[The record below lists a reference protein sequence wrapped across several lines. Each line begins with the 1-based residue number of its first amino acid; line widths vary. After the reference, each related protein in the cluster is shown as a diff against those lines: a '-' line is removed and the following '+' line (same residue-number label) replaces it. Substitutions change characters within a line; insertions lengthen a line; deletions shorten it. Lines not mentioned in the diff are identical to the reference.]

1 MINLKEK
8 NTKEINEIKFK
19 KKKKGIGK
27 KILLII
33 IFILL
38 AIGVIFGYK
47 VYKNGGGTKGLLMT
61 AIGHDKDT
69 VLSLDKMYCLI
80 LGKSQNLTDTLI
92 LASYDP
98 KDQSAAMLSI
108 PRDTFIGDNT
118 KKARPGNK
126 LNSFYS
132 NGSTPEKTIEAIN
145 KVTGL
150 NLKYYIL
157 IDTKALKEL
166 VNIVGDVEFNVPID
180 MDYDDETQDLHIH
193 LKEGLQKLN
202 GDKVEQV
209 VRFRHNNDG
218 STYSYKYGIEDY
230 GRMKTQRELI
240 KTVLKQTIQFK
251 NIKEIGKI
259 MDLAKDYVQTNME
272 FSNLKDYIP
281 YIVNLDVDSIQA
293 EQLPGE
299 SKMLNGIWF
308 FLNDKEE
315 TKEVV
320 DRLFRNVESNQEQ
333 NTITNTAN

>member
-1 MINLKEK
+1 M
-8 NTKEINEIKFK
+8 
-19 KKKKGIGK
+19 
-27 KILLII
+27 
-33 IFILL
+33 
-38 AIGVIFGYK
+38 
-47 VYKNGGGTKGLLMT
+47 
-61 AIGHDKDT
+61 
-69 VLSLDKMYCLI
+69 
-80 LGKSQNLTDTLI
+80 
-92 LASYDP
+92 
-98 KDQSAAMLSI
+98 
-108 PRDTFIGDNT
+108 
-118 KKARPGNK
+118 
-126 LNSFYS
+126 
-132 NGSTPEKTIEAIN
+132 
-145 KVTGL
+145 
-150 NLKYYIL
+150 
-157 IDTKALKEL
+157 

-293 EQLPGE
+293 
-299 SKMLNGIWF
+299 
-308 FLNDKEE
+308 
-315 TKEVV
+315 
-320 DRLFRNVESNQEQ
+320 
-333 NTITNTAN
+333 

>member
-1 MINLKEK
+1 MKEK

>member
-1 MINLKEK
+1 MKEK

-281 YIVNLDVDSIQA
+281 YIVNLDVNSIQA